1 MVKRQVGCHLLAT
14 VQMKVSALGNNSCRL
29 LRLILAY
36 YASTKMKVRAS
47 GRDPLSFDIS
57 PGVLQGCA
65 LSPTLLNYNI
75 NLKGYTR
82 VQFGTNI
89 HVFDLA
95 YADYIV
101 LSSSSYGMRINA
113 SKTKVMSTIIPGG

>member
-1 MVKRQVGCHLLAT
+1 MCTLL
-14 VQMKVSALGNNSCRL
+14 
-29 LRLILAY
+29 
-36 YASTKMKVRAS
+36 
-47 GRDPLSFDIS
+47 
-57 PGVLQGCA
+57 
-65 LSPTLLNYNI
+65 PTLLNYII

-82 VQFGTNI
+82 VQVGTNI

-113 SKTKVMSTIIPGG
+113 SKTKVMSTIIPGGQRQAILLDVEPVEDVGKIQVPR